1 MEKNFHKFHNKSEVQ
16 LLSVRDKDDDV
27 HDDYG
32 L

>member
-1 MEKNFHKFHNKSEVQ
+1 MEKNFHDENKSEVQ

>member
-1 MEKNFHKFHNKSEVQ
+1 MEKNFHDGNKSEVP

-27 HDDYG
+27 HDDCG

>member
-1 MEKNFHKFHNKSEVQ
+1 MEKNFPDENKSEVQ